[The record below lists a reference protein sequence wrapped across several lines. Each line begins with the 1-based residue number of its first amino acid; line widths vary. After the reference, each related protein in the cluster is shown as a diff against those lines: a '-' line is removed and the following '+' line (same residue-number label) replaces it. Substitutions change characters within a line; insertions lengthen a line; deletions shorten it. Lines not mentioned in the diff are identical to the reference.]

1 MEILL
6 TEEQIQQRV
15 SEMAA
20 AISQTYADKE
30 VHLVGLLDNAFIFV
44 ADLVRRLTCPV
55 SCSLVYVD
63 IRDVIENGH
72 ERRLISHYP
81 SLDVHGQDILLVDCV
96 LHTGVT
102 QEHLIQQ
109 FLVKGAASIRTATL
123 IDKSSERR
131 VALEPEF
138 VGFKVDGAVMVGYGM
153 GAGRRYR
160 NLPYIARMAP
170 KTAEGSRQ

>member
-15 SEMAA
+15 GEMGA
-20 AISQTYADKE
+20 AISQAYAGRQL
-30 VHLVGLLDNAFIFV
+30 HLVGLLDNAFMFV
-44 ADLVRRLTCPV
+44 ADLIRRISCPV

-63 IRDVIENGH
+63 IRDVVENGN
-72 ERRLISHYP
+72 ERRLISHHP
-81 SLDVHGQDILLVDCV
+81 SVDVSGRDVLLVDCI

-109 FLVKGAASIRTATL
+109 FLVKGAASVSTAVL

-131 VALEPEF
+131 VPLEPEF
-138 VGFKVDGAVMVGYGM
+138 VGFKVDAPFLVGYGM
-153 GAGRRYR
+153 GAGNRYR
-160 NLPYIARMAP
+160 NLPYVARMAP
-170 KTAEGSRQ
+170 KAAEG

>member
-81 SLDVHGQDILLVDCV
+81 SLDVHG
-96 LHTGVT
+96 
-102 QEHLIQQ
+102 
-109 FLVKGAASIRTATL
+109 
-123 IDKSSERR
+123 
-131 VALEPEF
+131 
-138 VGFKVDGAVMVGYGM
+138 
-153 GAGRRYR
+153 
-160 NLPYIARMAP
+160 
-170 KTAEGSRQ
+170 

>member
-20 AISQTYADKE
+20 AISRTYADKE

-44 ADLVRRLTCPV
+44 ADLVRQLTCPV

-63 IRDVIENGH
+63 IRDVVENGH
-72 ERRLISHYP
+72 DRRLITHYP
-81 SLDVHGQDILLVDCV
+81 SLDVNGQDILLVDCI

-109 FLVKGAASIRTATL
+109 FRVKGAASIRTATL
-123 IDKSSERR
+123 IDKSGERR
-131 VALEPEF
+131 VPLEPEF
-138 VGFKVDGAVMVGYGM
+138 VGFKLDGPMMVGYGM
-153 GAGRRYR
+153 GAGKRYR

-170 KTAEGSRQ
+170 KAAGG